1 MTENELRQALCAE
14 ARRYL
19 GYCESNGSHRK
30 LIDLYNRIEPLPG
43 GYRMRYTDPWC
54 AAFVSAVGAAAGM
67 TEILL
72 PECSCERMIALY
84 RAAGRFEERD
94 ERIPRPGDL
103 VMYDWQDDGRGDCR
117 GEADHVGIVLSV
129 GEDWMKVIEGNK
141 SHAVGTRSLH
151 LDGQYIRGY
160 CCPDYA
166 GLAERRNAAS
176 PMGFSP
182 REKLSAKPTDEGD
195 PAAPSA
201 STGDLIPPSPRE
213 SAPHLPSV
221 RTGASSPDG
230 RGTSAP
236 RGFSSGRS
244 CHPASPASRMTD
256 EGKTALLLP
265 LLRRGDRGES
275 VRAAQLLLIGRGFR
289 CGPWGADGDFG
300 DATHGAIFRF
310 QRSRGLETDGVI
322 GPRTWAALLFGGEG
336 AAA

>member
-84 RAAGRFEERD
+84 RSAGRFEERD

-166 GLAERRNAAS
+166 GEAERRNAAL
-176 PMGFSP
+176 PG
-182 REKLSAKPTDEGD
+182 L
-195 PAAPSA
+195 
-201 STGDLIPPSPRE
+201 PPQ
-213 SAPHLPSV
+213 
-221 RTGASSPDG
+221 
-230 RGTSAP
+230 GTSAAAKAASLLP
-236 RGFSSGRS
+236 PQGEVARSADRGSPSPDA
-244 CHPASPASRMTD
+244 PAASLHSAPPPAG
-256 EGKTALLLP
+256 EAAAALLLP

-275 VRAAQLLLIGRGFR
+275 VRAAQLLLIGRGYR

>member
-84 RAAGRFEERD
+84 RSAGRFEERD

-166 GLAERRNAAS
+166 GLAERRNAAL
-176 PMGFSP
+176 PG
-182 REKLSAKPTDEGD
+182 L
-195 PAAPSA
+195 
-201 STGDLIPPSPRE
+201 PPQ
-213 SAPHLPSV
+213 
-221 RTGASSPDG
+221 
-230 RGTSAP
+230 GTSAAAKAASLLP
-236 RGFSSGRS
+236 PQGEVARSADRGSPSPVA
-244 CHPASPASRMTD
+244 PAASLHSAPPSAG
-256 EGKTALLLP
+256 EAAAPLLLP

-275 VRAAQLLLIGRGFR
+275 VRAAQLLLIGRGYR